1 MKSSKNTI
9 GLYIHWPYCLSK
21 CPYCDFASSVC
32 KQIDEDILLSGYI
45 RDMDNLLNGFNI
57 STIFFGGGT
66 PSLMSVNLC
75 EKILNEIEK
84 RIGLATVSEITIEA
98 NPDAIDLDKM
108 MAFNQ
113 LGINRLSL
121 GVQALNEKDLRFLG
135 RKHSVQTALKRIE
148 EAQHVFKR
156 INMDLIYAR
165 PNQTLKQWEK
175 ELNFALSLGIGHYSL
190 YQLTIEENTVFG
202 RKKITGCSEK
212 QAVSLYRLT
221 DEIMTEAGCPA
232 YEVSNYALPNHQCQH
247 NLIYWRG
254 QDYVGIGP
262 AAHGRLG
269 QIATQNPKNIQKWLT
284 NGTSFE
290 KLTPAEKQMEK
301 LLMGLRLR
309 QEWFDASD
317 LATEKIHQAVQ
328 KGWLEA
334 NGNRI
339 RPTLNGILV
348 LDRLIID
355 LI

>member
-1 MKSSKNTI
+1 MKSSENTI

-32 KQIDEDILLSGYI
+32 QQIDEDKLLSGYI
-45 RDMDNLLNGFNI
+45 RDMDNLLNGLKV

-66 PSLMSVNLC
+66 PSLMSVGLC

-84 RIGLATVSEITIEA
+84 RIGLTSISEITMEA
-98 NPDAIDLDKM
+98 NPDAIDLTKM
-108 MAFNQ
+108 KAFNQ

-121 GVQALNEKDLRFLG
+121 GVQSLNEKDLHFLG

-148 EAQHVFKR
+148 EAHQVFNK

-165 PNQTLKQWEK
+165 PNQTLKQWEN
-175 ELNFALSLGIGHYSL
+175 ELKFALTLNIGHYSL

-202 RKKITGCSEK
+202 HKKITGCSEK

-221 DEIMTEAGCPA
+221 DEIMTAAGCPA
-232 YEVSNYALPNHQCQH
+232 YEVSNYAYPTHQCQH

-269 QIATQNPKNIQKWLT
+269 LIATQNPKNVQNWLT
-284 NGTSFE
+284 KGTSFE
-290 KLTPAEKQMEK
+290 ELTQTEKQTEK

-309 QEWFDASD
+309 QEWFDASN
-317 LATEKIHQAVQ
+317 LSTEKINQAVQ
-328 KGWLEA
+328 KGLLEK
-334 NGNRI
+334 NGNKI
-339 RPTLNGILV
+339 KPTLKGILILDSLV
-348 LDRLIID
+348 LDLI
-355 LI
+355 